1 MATAVAGSELAVAAN
16 GLRKRYRLGEHRSL
30 QLTVGKLLGRK
41 PAARGQFEALA
52 GVDFDFRRGESYGI
66 VGINGSGKSTLLQIV
81 TGTILPSGG
90 ELTVWGRVVAL
101 LGVGQGFHPELTCRE
116 NVTLFAAS
124 LGMGREE
131 IEERMD
137 DVAAFAEIEQHMSTP
152 VKRLSSG
159 MVSRLSFAVAMQL
172 PADIYVFDEV
182 LAVVDGEFQARCIQA
197 IKDMERAGRTVLF
210 VSHDLGLVRELCTK
224 ALWLEKG
231 ELRELGDAGPVLDAY
246 ERFHHGPDAA

>member
-1 MATAVAGSELAVAAN
+1 MATAVADNGIAIAAT
-16 GLRKRYRLGEHRSL
+16 GLRKHFRLGEHRSL
-30 QLTVGKLLGRK
+30 QLTVSRLLGR
-41 PAARGQFEALA
+41 PAAGSREFQALA
-52 GVDFDFRRGESYGI
+52 GVDFEFRRGESIGL

-81 TGTILPSGG
+81 TGTILPSHG
-90 ELTVWGRVVAL
+90 EMTVYGRVVAL

-124 LGMGREE
+124 LGMGRKE

-137 DVAAFAEIEQHMSTP
+137 DVAAFAEIEQHMNTP

-197 IKDMERAGRTVLF
+197 IKQFERDGRTVLF
-210 VSHDLGLVRELCTK
+210 VSHDLNLVRELCSR
-224 ALWLEKG
+224 AVWLEKG
-231 ELRELGDAGPVLDAY
+231 ELREFGDVGPVLDAY
-246 ERFHHGPDAA
+246 ERFHHGPDS